1 MSEQDDYRSAE
12 CPDNSVENNADHN
25 LDPIAQALEGLRKAG
40 GKPGAALPRVA
51 SKKRMSDTRGRGS
64 RVFKRPTGL
73 DGRADRSYRNPKSL
87 HDLIKPTIGRFGW
100 AEDFAVGSVMNNW
113 EEIVGPTVA
122 EKTRPVAFD
131 KRKRE
136 LTIECDSTP
145 WASNLRFMKPQ
156 ILQAIERLAG
166 EDIVR
171 DLEIRGPDLGPKRKG
186 RYKVQGR
193 GPRDDYG

>member
-1 MSEQDDYRSAE
+1 MAESNAAESNAAESSAAQ
-12 CPDNSVENNADHN
+12 PAVKNNNGADS
-25 LDPIAQALEGLRKAG
+25 ITILEGLE
-40 GKPGAALPRVA
+40 LSV
-51 SKKRMSDTRGRGS
+51 SDTRGRGS

-136 LTIECDSTP
+136 LSIECDSTP

>member
-1 MSEQDDYRSAE
+1 MSADAT
-12 CPDNSVENNADHN
+12 PDQESRNQPADSN

-40 GKPGAALPRVA
+40 GKPGAALPKVA
-51 SKKRMSDTRGRGS
+51 SKRRMRDTRGRGS

-73 DGRADRSYRNPKSL
+73 DGRADRSYRDPKSM

-113 EEIVGPTVA
+113 HEIVGPTVA
-122 EKTRPVAFD
+122 ERTRPVAFD
-131 KRKRE
+131 KKKRE
-136 LTIECDSTP
+136 LVIECDSTA
-145 WASNLRFMKPQ
+145 WTTQLRLMKPQ
-156 ILQAIERLAG
+156 ILKAIERLAG
-166 EDIVR
+166 EQIVK
-171 DLEIRGPDLGPKRKG
+171 DLKIEGPNLGPRRKG